1 MSRKA
6 LRSSFMVSVVLIVA
20 ILLSGYYVASIVEK
34 SGFPLTAVEET
45 LGVKG
50 TELTGGVYMFSLP
63 RDGIQVRIGD
73 VTLSP
78 AMALDSGV
86 AFVNMGGE
94 WMMMGDL
101 VLEPGQLLPA
111 QDAVRREGLDIT
123 AIHNTL
129 VGETPQV
136 YDLHI
141 GGSGDPET
149 IARALQAVLKAA
161 NFTVSPSGNHA
172 GTMPQYLP
180 DAGMIDRILGA
191 NGTYEDGVLQYRMP
205 RAETI
210 VENGVKIPS
219 SMDVATVIKL
229 QPLPEGQAAV
239 TSEFVLMGDEVQP
252 VFRKLNDNGIMVTA
266 IHSHMLE
273 EQPRLIYMHVWAVG
287 DSLELA
293 RGLREALDQTNVVS

>member
-205 RAETI
+205 RAEKVT
-210 VENGVKIPS
+210 ENGMEIPS
-219 SMDVATVIKL
+219 SLDVATVIKL
-229 QPLPEGQAAV
+229 QPLPDRQAALV
-239 TSEFVLMGDEVQP
+239 GEFVLVAAEVQP
-252 VFRKLNDNGIMVTA
+252 VFRALNDNGIMVTA

-273 EQPRLIYMHVWAVG
+273 EQPRLIYLHVWAAG
-287 DSLELA
+287 EPLKLA
-293 RGLREALDQTNVVS
+293 HGLREALDQTNVLR

>member
-205 RAETI
+205 RAEKVT
-210 VENGVKIPS
+210 ENGMEIPS
-219 SMDVATVIKL
+219 SLDVATVIKL
-229 QPLPEGQAAV
+229 QPLPDRQAALV
-239 TSEFVLMGDEVQP
+239 GEFVLVAAEVQP
-252 VFRKLNDNGIMVTA
+252 VFRALNDNGIMVTA

-273 EQPRLIYMHVWAVG
+273 EQPASR
-287 DSLELA
+287 
-293 RGLREALDQTNVVS
+293 